1 MIVPLEGSTGRKTM
15 HKPQSNAERVGEET
29 DLCRVRLVCRA
40 LRLTWI
46 LLQLVCIILCWCQK
60 TDQTQSE
67 SALRVS
73 AQRDV
78 ASFSRGSF
86 QSWKRYTVSILF

>member
-15 HKPQSNAERVGEET
+15 HKPHFNAERVGEET

-46 LLQLVCIILCWCQK
+46 LLPLVCIILYWCQK

-73 AQRDV
+73 AQ
-78 ASFSRGSF
+78 
-86 QSWKRYTVSILF
+86 